1 MNNIYIFGI
10 SLIIVLILML
20 IYKKLLKK
28 IRIIED
34 LPTSSIK
41 GVFIGLVE
49 IKGTA
54 ETENLKKTFLLQYTN
69 FRTQKIELL

>member
-1 MNNIYIFGI
+1 MNNIYIFEIG
-10 SLIIVLILML
+10 LIIVLILML
-20 IYKKLLKK
+20 IYKQLLKK

-54 ETENLKKTFLLQYTN
+54 ETENLKKTFLL
-69 FRTQKIELL
+69 

>member
-1 MNNIYIFGI
+1 MMNNIYIFVIGVT
-10 SLIIVLILML
+10 IVFILML
-20 IYKKLLKK
+20 LYRQLLKK

-34 LPTSSIK
+34 IPTSSIK

-54 ETENLKKTFLLQYTN
+54 INESLQKTSQL
-69 FRTQKIELL
+69 